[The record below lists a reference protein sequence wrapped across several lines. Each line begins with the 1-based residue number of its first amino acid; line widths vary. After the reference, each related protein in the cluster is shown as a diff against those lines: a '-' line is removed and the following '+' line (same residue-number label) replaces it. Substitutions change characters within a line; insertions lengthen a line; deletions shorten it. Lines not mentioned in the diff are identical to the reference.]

1 MLTTTFFFGEGTH
14 QECLYSL
21 MTYGIP
27 SNLIPVTDNGE
38 IKRKHHLLWIK
49 YRVALEQHEAN
60 GAKELIEIPT
70 NNDVLLGKG
79 KPIQEHI
86 GNMRLHLLVE
96 DHFPRYEHTN
106 KKGKTEIAKEVIQ
119 LIKSSSGRF
128 LKIEKGVWVQV
139 PDEIAREKVSHRF
152 VRNRRNAVGELSR
165 QVKAN
170 AGVRPKLPESANETA
185 GKRRAKVV

>member
-1 MLTTTFFFGEGTH
+1 
-14 QECLYSL
+14 

-27 SNLIPVTDNGE
+27 SDLIPVTENGE
-38 IKRKHHLLWIK
+38 IKLKNHLLWIK
-49 YRVALEQHEAN
+49 YRIALEQHEAN

-79 KPIQEHI
+79 KPTQEHI

-96 DHFPRYEHTN
+96 DHFPRYEDTN
-106 KKGKTEIAKEVIQ
+106 KKGKTEIAREVVQ

-128 LKIEKGVWVQV
+128 LRMEKGVWVQV

-152 VRNRRNAVGELSR
+152 VRNRRNAVARELLNR
-165 QVKAN
+165 QVIKANN

-185 GKRRAKVV
+185 GKKRAKVG